1 MAKHVYVVKVQ
12 RPHAK
17 HFEPDRPITDLV
29 RNQLMHLSLAQ
40 RQLDKKHH
48 HPADVYSIKTDAQAA
63 EFIRHVTAKLHSL
76 KGKAA
81 KPTPKAKPPKAKPRK
96 SKSTKKSSRPE
107 RKGKG
112 RS

>member
-17 HFEPDRPITDLV
+17 RFEPDRAITDLV

-81 KPTPKAKPPKAKPRK
+81 KPTRKAKPPKAKPRK
-96 SKSTKKSSRPE
+96 SKSTTKSSRFMQ
-107 RKGKG
+107 KGKG

>member
-1 MAKHVYVVKVQ
+1 DMAKHPYVVKVV

-17 HFEPDRPITDLV
+17 RFEPDRPITDLV

-40 RQLDKKHH
+40 RHLPKQHH

-81 KPTPKAKPPKAKPRK
+81 KPKQKTKPRK
-96 SKSTKKSSRPE
+96 SKPAKTSARRK

-112 RS
+112 P

>member
-17 HFEPDRPITDLV
+17 RFEPDRAITDLV

-63 EFIRHVTAKLHSL
+63 EFIRHVTAKLHAL
-76 KGKAA
+76 KGKATN
-81 KPTPKAKPPKAKPRK
+81 PTPKAKPPKAKPRK